1 MHPRHAFYLTSAIVA
16 AVVAAVAA
24 FLWLPVLWFLIVLLP
39 LFVIG
44 MIDSLQKTDN
54 VLRNYPVWGHWRYLL
69 LSIRPQIQQYFIQ
82 SEEEGKPFSAEQRN
96 IVYTRAKDSLG
107 MTPFGTLLDVHQDGY
122 EWVNHSMAP
131 SEPTPESARV
141 IIGGEECKQPYDA
154 SIYNCS
160 AMSYGAISP
169 EAIRAINR
177 GAKNENFYH
186 NTGEGGLSKY
196 HLQEGGDICWQIGTG
211 YFGCRAEDGG
221 FDPEKFKTNA
231 AHDQVK
237 MIEIKISQGA
247 KPAHGAILPAA
258 KVSKDIAEARG
269 VPAGQDVDSPPA
281 HKAFSTPI
289 ELCQFIQ
296 QLRELSNGKPVGFKL
311 CIGNRTEFMS
321 ICKAMLKTGITPDF
335 ITIDGSE
342 GGTGA
347 APYEFTN
354 HIGVPLVEGLSF
366 AHSALCGAGLRSKL
380 KLIASGKVIT
390 GFDLVS
396 KLSLGADL
404 CNAARGMLFSLG
416 CIQSRRCHTNQCPTG
431 ITTQDPNRRVALNIN
446 YRANR
451 VASFHRETIASFRE
465 VLGATGL
472 HDASELHPGIIYR
485 MINKEDAKSYEQI
498 YEYLDDNT
506 LVNGSAPEHWLA
518 SWQQADENK
527 FHMVPLNPK
536 YANNPASQG

>member
-1 MHPRHAFYLTSAIVA
+1 MNPRHAFYLISAIVA
-16 AVVAAVAA
+16 VVVAAVAV
-24 FLWLPVLWFLIVLLP
+24 FLWQPVLWFLIVLLP

-44 MIDSLQKTDN
+44 MIDSFQKTDN

-82 SEEEGKPFSAEQRN
+82 SEEDGKPFSAEQRN
-96 IVYTRAKDSLG
+96 IVYTRSKDNLG
-107 MTPFGTLLDVHQDGY
+107 MTPFGTLLNVHEEGY

-131 SEPTPESARV
+131 SNPDESAARV
-141 IIGGEECKQPYDA
+141 MIGGDECKQPYHA

-160 AMSYGAISP
+160 AMSYGALSP

-177 GAKNENFYH
+177 GAKNEHFYH

-196 HLQEGGDICWQIGTG
+196 HLQEGGDIVWQIGTG
-211 YFGCRAEDGG
+211 YFGCRAADGN
-221 FDPEKFKTNA
+221 FDPEQFKANSA
-231 AHDQVK
+231 KEQVK

-247 KPAHGAILPAA
+247 KPSHGAILPAA

-269 VPAGQDVDSPPA
+269 VPMGQDVDSPPA
-281 HKAFSTPI
+281 HRAFSTPI
-289 ELCQFIQ
+289 ELCHFIQ
-296 QLRELSNGKPVGFKL
+296 QLRELSGGKPVGFKL
-311 CIGNRTEFMS
+311 CIGNRAEFMS
-321 ICKAMLKTGITPDF
+321 VCKAMIKTGITPDF

-354 HIGVPLVEGLSF
+354 HIGVPLIEGLSF
-366 AHSALCGAGLRSKL
+366 AHSALCGAGLRDKL

-390 GFDLVS
+390 GFDLVA

-416 CIQSRRCHTNQCPTG
+416 CIQSRRCHTNECPTG
-431 ITTQDPNRRVALNIN
+431 ITTQDPRRRIALNIDN
-446 YRANR
+446 RAKR
-451 VASFHRETIASFRE
+451 VANFHRETITSFLE

-472 HDASELHPGIIYR
+472 KDASELHPGVIHR
-485 MINKEDAKSYEQI
+485 MITSDEAKAYDQI
-498 YEYLDDNT
+498 YEFLDHES
-506 LVNGSAPEHWLA
+506 LLNGTAPEL
-518 SWQQADENK
+518 WQQLWDLANPEL
-527 FHMVPLNPK
+527 FHLVPPEPR
-536 YANNPASQG
+536 YAKQAN